1 MSPATSDLLLEIGV
15 EELPSSFVEAA
26 LRALPDL
33 AKKRLAELRLTHE
46 AVHAYGTPRR
56 LTLLVQG
63 LATHQPDLEEEVT
76 GPPVRAAFKDGVPT
90 KAAEAFAAKVGCAV
104 ADLRRVE
111 TPKGEYLVGTRRES
125 GQAAQGLLPAA
136 LLQIITAIPFRKSM
150 RWGAGDFAFGR
161 PIHWIVALLGEALIP
176 LELAGITSGRTTR
189 GHRFLG
195 ESAVDLPNASSYLD
209 VLRKEHVLADPA
221 ERESVM
227 RARLEEGAKSAG
239 GTLIDDDFLVHENL
253 SMVEEPLV
261 IVGGYAKEFL
271 ELPEQVILAVAKGH
285 QRYFGVRG
293 PDGKL
298 LPRYLA
304 VVNTAENI
312 ENIRAGNDR
321 VMRARLADARFFY
334 REDLKI
340 ALADRRAK
348 LGGIVFQKRLGTVL
362 GKAERIERLAREL
375 GLLLQLPEATLM
387 AAASGAHLAKC
398 DLVSLMVG
406 EFPELQGD
414 MGHAYALAQGVSPE
428 VAAVISEHYAPKG
441 AGDSTAATD
450 AGALVSIADRLDTL
464 VGCFGIGLTPTG
476 AADPYG
482 LRRCCLG
489 VLRTMLD
496 RGFDLRLADAFQA
509 AYDGYHHVKLDL
521 SKDELGQKLGDFFAD
536 RLRGLLGDKL
546 PSDAV
551 QACLAVAHNRPLDV
565 RARAEAIARLD
576 ATTRAGMG
584 EVFKRATN
592 IAGSARGNAPVAP
605 PGDAHPA
612 ELALFHGYQSL
623 HEKLGALSK
632 QGDYAGAFR
641 EVAAFAPLLSQYF
654 TDIMVMTDDLA
665 VRENRLDLMRAI
677 SDTCSTLARFELLG
691 KSA

>member
-26 LRALPDL
+26 LRALPEL
-33 AKKRLAELRLTHE
+33 AKKRLGELRLAHE
-46 AVHAYGTPRR
+46 SIHAYGTPRR
-56 LTLLVQG
+56 LTLLVKA
-63 LATHQPDLEEEVT
+63 LATHQPDLEEELT

-90 KAAEAFAAKVGCAV
+90 KAAEAFAAKLGCAV

-111 TPKGEYLVGTRRES
+111 TPKGEYLTGTRRES
-125 GQAAQGLLPAA
+125 GQAAAGLLPAA
-136 LLQIITAIPFRKSM
+136 LVQIASAIPFRKSM

-161 PIHWIVALLGEALIP
+161 PIHWVVALLGEALLP
-176 LELAGITSGRTTR
+176 LELSGIHSGRTTR

-195 ESAVDLPNASSYLD
+195 EPAIDLPNASSYLD
-209 VLRKEHVLADPA
+209 VLRKEHVLADPE
-221 ERESVM
+221 ERAAVM
-227 RARLEEGAKSAG
+227 RDRLAEGAKSAG
-239 GTLIDDDFLVHENL
+239 GALIDDDFLVHENL

-261 IVGGYAKEFL
+261 IVGGYAPEFL

-293 PDGKL
+293 QDGKL

-304 VVNTAENI
+304 VVNTAQNPD
-312 ENIRAGNDR
+312 NIRAGNDR

-340 ALADRRAK
+340 PLADRRAK
-348 LGGIVFQKRLGTVL
+348 LAGIVFQKRLGTVL

-375 GLLLQLPEATLM
+375 GLLLQLPEPTLM

-414 MGHAYALAQGVSPE
+414 MGHAYARAQGVSPE
-428 VAAVISEHYAPKG
+428 VAEVIREHYAPKG
-441 AGDSTAATD
+441 ASDATAASD

-482 LRRCCLG
+482 LRRACLG
-489 VLRTMLD
+489 VLRTLLD
-496 RGFDLRLADAFQA
+496 RGFDLRLTDAFHA

-521 SKDELGQKLGDFFAD
+521 TRDELTTKLGDFFAD
-536 RLRGLLGDKL
+536 RLRGLLADKL

-551 QACLAVAHNRPLDV
+551 QACLAVAQNRPLDV

-592 IAGSARGNAPVAP
+592 IGGGARGTSPVAP

-612 ELALFHGYQSL
+612 ELALFQGYQSL
-623 HEKLGALSK
+623 HEKLGVLSK

-641 EVAAFAPLLSQYF
+641 EVASFAPLLHQYF
-654 TDIMVMTDDLA
+654 TDIFVMTDDLA

-677 SDTCSTLARFELLG
+677 SETCGTLARFELLG
-691 KSA
+691 AAA